1 MNEEMTF
8 ADACIILRKWI
19 ELKDG
24 DFVIKRQVED
34 YVRAMFKVYG
44 GRNSV

>member
-1 MNEEMTF
+1 MSEEMTF
-8 ADACIILRKWI
+8 ADACIILRKWK

-34 YVRAMFKVYG
+34 YVRAMFKLYG
-44 GRNSV
+44 ERDSR